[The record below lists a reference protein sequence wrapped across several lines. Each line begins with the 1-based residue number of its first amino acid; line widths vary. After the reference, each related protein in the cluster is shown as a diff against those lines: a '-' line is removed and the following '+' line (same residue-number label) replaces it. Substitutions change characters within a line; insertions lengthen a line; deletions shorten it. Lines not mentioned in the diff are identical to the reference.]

1 MRIALILMSLAGLA
15 ACSVETAGTAATA
28 AAMKKQEIEQGR
40 AAMEKVQR
48 DLDAANQQVAQ
59 RAAQAEE
66 ATK

>member
-1 MRIALILMSLAGLA
+1 MRIALILMCLLGVA
-15 ACSVETAGTAATA
+15 ACGVETAGTAATA

-40 AAMEKVQR
+40 AAMERVQR

>member
-1 MRIALILMSLAGLA
+1 MRIALILMCSLGLA
-15 ACSVETAGTAATA
+15 ACGVETAGTAATA

-40 AAMEKVQR
+40 ATMERVQR

>member
-15 ACSVETAGTAATA
+15 ACGVETAGTAATA

>member
-1 MRIALILMSLAGLA
+1 MRIALILMCLLGPA
-15 ACSVETAGTAATA
+15 ACGVETAGTAATA

-40 AAMEKVQR
+40 ATMDRVQR

>member
-1 MRIALILMSLAGLA
+1 MRIALILMCLLGLA
-15 ACSVETAGTAATA
+15 ACGVETAGTAATA

-40 AAMEKVQR
+40 AAMERVQR

>member
-1 MRIALILMSLAGLA
+1 MRIALILMCLLGLA
-15 ACSVETAGTAATA
+15 ACGVETAGTAATA

-40 AAMEKVQR
+40 AAMERVQR

-59 RAAQAEE
+59 RAAQGEE

>member
-1 MRIALILMSLAGLA
+1 MRIALIVICLAGLA
-15 ACSVETAGTAATA
+15 ACGVETAGTAATA

-40 AAMEKVQR
+40 ATMEKVQR
-48 DLDAANQQVAQ
+48 DLDAANRQIAQ

>member
-1 MRIALILMSLAGLA
+1 MRAVLILMCLAGLA
-15 ACSVETAGTAATA
+15 ACGVETAGTAATA

-40 AAMEKVQR
+40 ATMERVQH
-48 DLDAANQQVAQ
+48 DLDAASQQAAQ

>member
-1 MRIALILMSLAGLA
+1 MRIALIVMCLLGLT
-15 ACSVETAGTAATA
+15 ACGVETAGTAATA

-40 AAMEKVQR
+40 VAMEKVKR

>member
-1 MRIALILMSLAGLA
+1 MRIALILMCLVGLA
-15 ACSVETAGTAATA
+15 ACGVETAGTAATA